1 MSEPRHAMIY
11 RDGYKKQWW
20 LEMVACVWD
29 HLSFEESENSDDD
42 YDRCALS
49 HNASTWG
56 PFASAHEAQ
65 VFADANLQNP
75 GFLIGVLD
83 PNVFQFMAPPYVF
96 NILGRPDES
105 YWHAQYDPEEEVA

>member
-1 MSEPRHAMIY
+1 MSEPRHCMIY

-29 HLSFEESENSDDD
+29 HLSFEESENSEED
-42 YDRCALS
+42 YDCCSLS

-65 VFADANLQNP
+65 VFADTNFQNT
-75 GFLIGVLD
+75 GFLIPVLD
-83 PNVFQFMAPPYVF
+83 PNVFQFMAPPYFVK
-96 NILGRPDES
+96 NSPDED
-105 YWHAQYDPEEEVA
+105 YWLLEYTPKAQEMHL